1 MESDPA
7 QSHSCVEPKTP
18 LGVVIRIVATGGR
31 GVEGGRVGSV
41 DMLAKGHKVA
51 ARWRKDV
58 KVNVLMSIVTEY
70 CC

>member
-41 DMLAKGHKVA
+41 DMLAKGHKGE
-51 ARWRKDV
+51 ARWRSKG
-58 KVNVLMSIVTEY
+58 
-70 CC
+70 